1 MWKAK
6 GIKLAVASLLILALL
21 ILGGCG
27 GNPPVISSLIP
38 SAATVG
44 PGGSCTITCTASDL
58 DEGDI
63 LTYTWTATAGTITGT
78 GSSVSW
84 TAPVAEG
91 TYTITVTVSDEGGK
105 TDTRSCDIQVANTPP
120 VITSLTPSATT
131 VGAGSSCTVTC
142 TASDAEDDTLT
153 YTWTATA
160 GTITGTG
167 DSVTWTA
174 PATEGTYTVSVTASD
189 GKGGTDSESCDI
201 QVANTPPVIASLA
214 PSSSSVLPSGSC
226 TVTCAASDAE
236 GDTLTY
242 TWSTTGGAISGT
254 GSTITWTA
262 PATEGTYNISVS
274 VSDGKGGTDSDSC
287 TIIVETRYGSIYIQ
301 STPTGASVFL
311 DGVDTGKTTPCT
323 ITDVIVGNHTIRL
336 EYYHYKNQ
344 EGTVTV
350 NANATTSINWSLT
363 YAPELQVVIQ
373 PGAAAGKDAS
383 VDTALPTQNYGNLEN
398 LAAGS
403 GVADTCRTYIQFSL
417 DSLPDDAVIVSA
429 QVALWYYKTTGSSEV
444 VIGAYRVQGVWTEA
458 SIIWNDQP
466 TCSIAP
472 EDTVTLPITVS
483 NDWVFWTITNL
494 AKGWWDASIPNWG
507 VMLRDTTEDSDDSW
521 KSFYSSDYA
530 DASHHPVLVID
541 YYNPTS

>member
-6 GIKLAVASLLILALL
+6 GIKLAVAGLVILALL
-21 ILGGCG
+21 IGGGCG

-38 SAATVG
+38 SATKVG
-44 PGGSCTITCTASDL
+44 PGGSCTVTCTASDA
-58 DEGDI
+58 DGDT
-63 LTYTWTATAGTITGT
+63 LTYTWSTTGGAISGT
-78 GSSVSW
+78 GSTVSW
-84 TAPVAEG
+84 TAPTTEG
-91 TYTITVTVSDEGGK
+91 TYTITVTVSDDGGK

-120 VITSLTPSATT
+120 VIASLTPSAAT

-142 TASDAEDDTLT
+142 TASDADGDALT
-153 YTWTATA
+153 YTWTASG

-167 DSVTWTA
+167 NSVTWTA
-174 PATEGTYTVSVTASD
+174 PTTEGTYTVSVGVSD

-214 PSSSSVLPSGSC
+214 PSSSIVLPSGSC
-226 TVTCAASDAE
+226 TVTCTASDAD
-236 GDTLTY
+236 GDALTY

-287 TIIVETRYGSIYIQ
+287 TITVETRYGSIHIQ
-301 STPTGASVFL
+301 SDPTGASVFL
-311 DGVDTGKTTPCT
+311 DDVDTGNVTPCT
-323 ITDVIVGNHTIRL
+323 ITDVIVGSHTIRL

-350 NANATTSINWSLT
+350 NANETTSINWSLT

-373 PGAAAGKDAS
+373 PGAAYGKDAS
-383 VDTALPTQNYGNLEN
+383 VSWAYPDLKFGNSEE

-403 GVADTCRTYIQFSL
+403 GTQDTCQAYLQFSL
-417 DSLPDDAVIVSA
+417 DALPDDAVIVSA
-429 QVALWYYKTTGSSEV
+429 QLALWYYDTDVSDTV

-458 SIIWNDQP
+458 NITWNDRP
-466 TCSIAP
+466 TCSIVP
-472 EDTVTLPITVS
+472 EDTATLPVTVS

-494 AKGWWDASIPNWG
+494 AEGWWDASIPNWG
-507 VMLRDTTEDSDDSW
+507 VMLRDTTENHDEAW

-530 DASHHPVLVID
+530 DASRHPVLVID